1 MTIKRYCDC
10 CGYETPKTYTAE
22 RLSFSTVIQNKIVRV
37 QVMAGVGEGW
47 NGGDL
52 CLNCLFAAL
61 DTQRTKDSP

>member
-10 CGYETPKTYTAE
+10 CGCETPKTYTSD
-22 RLSFSTVIQNKIVRV
+22 RLKFSTVIHGKMV
-37 QVMAGVGEGW
+37 QVEVMTGINNAW

-61 DTQRTKDSP
+61 DTQRAK